1 MQNCLKN
8 IAVVFGGMSCE
19 NEISVITGT
28 MAANVLD
35 RERYVSHPV
44 YLAQSGKFYT
54 GKALFDVANFRS
66 GIESKA
72 EEALFLDGKLCTVK
86 GKKIKE
92 VAWIDCGINGCHGL
106 GGEDGTVSALFAL
119 NRIPC
124 ASPGMAGSA
133 VFMDK
138 ELTKLVAK
146 ALGIKSAPWF
156 RIGEAEYKKRA
167 AMALRCVEER
177 IGYPVIVKPARQGS
191 SIGVLVAENREEL
204 VRAVQS
210 AFAYD
215 TVAIAEKYLR
225 GSREINCAA
234 YKKGGEIVL
243 SECEEPLTAHKILT
257 FRDKYLS
264 GGKEGARNFPADI
277 PAHCAERDKGYT
289 KLLYRRL
296 GLRGVVRADFLLC
309 GEEVYFNEMN
319 TVPGSLAWYLFSE
332 SLAGF
337 SRMLGELI
345 EQGVADARAGEGK
358 KLLKN
363 CGVLD
368 AVPAKGGKRGR

>member
-92 VAWIDCGINGCHGL
+92 VARIDCGINGCHGL

-138 ELTKLVAK
+138 GLTKLVAK

-277 PAHCAERDKGYT
+277 PAHCAERVKGYT

-337 SRMLGELI
+337 SHMLGELI
-345 EQGVADARAGEGK
+345 EQGIADARAGEGK